1 MPLIR
6 INAQG
11 DRPALQGSPQ
21 APSNVLARAQ
31 TGTGPVIVM
40 THGCKYQ
47 PGNVRHCPHE
57 NIFALP
63 RPGKSRR
70 ACQWPQEL
78 GFGQGNADEGLAIA
92 FGWDGRGGL
101 WQAQRRAVEAGRALA
116 EIVAHL
122 RQIAPDRPVHF
133 IGHSMGIEVALEA
146 LHHLPPGALSRIISL
161 TGAAYRRR
169 ALAALDTAA
178 GQAAAFINV
187 TSRENDLFDFM
198 YECLIAPPERGDRAL
213 GFGLDALNAVTL
225 QLDCRHTLEHISRF
239 AGPVGGPEHRVCHWS
254 SYRRPGAL
262 RFYNALLRA
271 PEGFDL
277 SLLRTGM
284 PQAVAPR
291 WSRLLSLP
299 LPQLSLPFL
308 QKAS

>member
-11 DRPALQGSPQ
+11 DRPALHGSPQ
-21 APSNVLARAQ
+21 ALSNVLARAQ
-31 TGTGPVIVM
+31 TGAGPAIVM

-47 PGNVRHCPHE
+47 PGNARHCPHD

-63 RPGKSRR
+63 RPGTLRR
-70 ACQWPQEL
+70 ACQWPKNL

-101 WQAQRRAVEAGRALA
+101 WQARRRAVEAGRALA
-116 EIVAHL
+116 EVVTHL
-122 RQIAPDRPVHF
+122 CRIAPDRPVHF
-133 IGHSMGIEVALEA
+133 IGHSMGIELVLEA

-161 TGAAYRRR
+161 TGAAYRCR
-169 ALAALDTAA
+169 ALAALDTPA

-187 TSRENDLFDFM
+187 TSRENDLFDSLF
-198 YECLIAPPERGDRAL
+198 ERLITPPERGDRAL
-213 GFGLDALNAVTL
+213 GFGLDARNAVTL
-225 QLDCRHTLEHISRF
+225 QLDCRHTLKHISRF
-239 AGPVGGPEHRVCHWS
+239 AGPVGGPEHRICHWS

-262 RFYNALLRA
+262 GFYNALLRA

-277 SLLRTGM
+277 SLLRMGL
-284 PQAVAPR
+284 PPAVAPR